1 MSYFK
6 DVISFELHRGEYYD
20 SVNRYSLYCQSALRF
35 IFICLFWKSICRVYR
50 STAIWCKKSESIMRF
65 IGEREGFL
73 SVYLEMK

>member
-20 SVNRYSLYCQSALRF
+20 SVNRYSLYCQSVEIYIYLF
-35 IFICLFWKSICRVYR
+35 ILEEYLSGLQKHR
-50 STAIWCKKSESIMRF
+50 AIWWNESESITRF
-65 IGEREGFL
+65 IGEREGFS